1 MRSQPKSRTLAK
13 TLKRKQR
20 EHEEQLARVEKAA
33 SRLQRRKARL
43 LSIEAQMATLERR
56 MAQPLRAEADKG
68 AITGFRDAQLIFN
81 PAAGRDP
88 EHNALRLAKV
98 VSGLRAHGIE
108 PRIGVKTSGKAARE
122 IVREARKS
130 RMPLVVVAAGDGTI
144 EEVASQLIGSDV
156 VLGIIPLGT
165 MNNLARCLGI
175 PLEIEEACALI
186 GMGATRHI
194 DVGHIVSSDKP
205 HVTYFL
211 EGAGTGLSAIA
222 ALTGQNIEKHEW
234 RMVPRALRKFFETK
248 PGIMKVDMDE
258 KVVEAATQIVTA
270 SNAPMMGKNM
280 MVAPGAKMDDGM
292 LDVVLYDGMG
302 EAALVKHFMAAANG
316 SPDELPVY
324 RARRVRITTD
334 QPVHSHADKDLHA
347 KHRVVEMEILPR
359 SLTVVAG
366 NGIGLSM
373 PVESAPSVPAK
384 KDEKPDLNGA
394 SAEWAKPA
402 AEPSRT

>member
-1 MRSQPKSRTLAK
+1 MRSQPKTRTIAK
-13 TLKRKQR
+13 SLKRKQR
-20 EHEEQLARVEKAA
+20 RHHVQLARVEKASA
-33 SRLQRRKARL
+33 RLERRKAKL
-43 LSIEAQMATLERR
+43 LSIEAQLATLERR
-56 MAQPLRAEADKG
+56 MAQPLRGEAGKSPI
-68 AITGFRDAQLIFN
+68 ATFREAQLIFN
-81 PAAGRDP
+81 PSAGPDVD
-88 EHNALRLAKV
+88 HNALRLAKV
-98 VSGLRAHGIE
+98 VSALRAHGIE
-108 PRIGVKTSGKAARE
+108 ARVGVKTSGKAARE
-122 IVREARKS
+122 MVRDARKE
-130 RMPLVVVAAGDGTI
+130 RVPLVVVAAGDGTI

-156 VLGIIPLGT
+156 VLGIVPLGT

-222 ALTGQNIEKHEW
+222 ALTGQSIEKHEW
-234 RMVPRALRKFFETK
+234 RIVPHALRKFFETK
-248 PGIMKVDMDE
+248 PGIMKVALDDT
-258 KVVEAATQIVTA
+258 VVEAATQIVTA

-302 EAALVKHFMAAANG
+302 EAALVKHFLAAANG
-316 SPDELPVY
+316 SPEELPIH

-334 QPVHSHADKDLHA
+334 QPVHAHADKELHA
-347 KHRVVEMEILPR
+347 KNRVVEMEILPR
-359 SLTVVAG
+359 SLTVIAG

-373 PVESAPSVPAK
+373 PVEAAPSVPIHGDAK
-384 KDEKPDLNGA
+384 PELNGA
-394 SAEWAKPA
+394 AIEGPKPA
-402 AEPSRT
+402 KEAAGT

>member
-1 MRSQPKSRTLAK
+1 MQIQPKSRTIAK
-13 TLKRKQR
+13 SLKRKQR
-20 EHEEQLARVEKAA
+20 QHEQQLGRVEKAA
-33 SRLQRRKARL
+33 ARLERRKAKL

-68 AITGFRDAQLIFN
+68 GITGFREAQLIFN
-81 PAAGRDP
+81 PSAGRDP
-88 EHNALRLAKV
+88 DHNALRLAKV
-98 VSGLRAHGIE
+98 VSALRAHGIE

-122 IVREARKS
+122 IVRDARKS
-130 RMPLVVVAAGDGTI
+130 RVPLVVVAAGDGTI
-144 EEVASQLIGSDV
+144 EEAASQLIGSDV
-156 VLGIIPLGT
+156 VLGIVPLGT
-165 MNNLARCLGI
+165 MNNLARCLGV

-222 ALTGQNIEKHEW
+222 ALTGQSIEKHEW
-234 RMVPRALRKFFETK
+234 RIIPQALRKFFENK
-248 PGIMKVDMDE
+248 PGIMKVEMDD
-258 KVVEAATQIVTA
+258 KVVEASTQIVTA

-280 MVAPGAKMDDGM
+280 LVAPGAKMDDGM

-302 EAALVKHFMAAANG
+302 EAALVKHFMAAAG
-316 SPDELPVY
+316 GTPEELPVH

-334 QPVHSHADKDLHA
+334 QPVHAHADKDLSA

-359 SLTVVAG
+359 SLTVIAG

-373 PVESAPSVPAK
+373 PVEAAPSVPAR
-384 KDEKPDLNGA
+384 KDMTPDVNGA
-394 SAEWAKPA
+394 AAEWAKPA
-402 AEPSRT
+402 GEPTRT